1 MSAGLFAIGLDFEV
15 GGGLLVAAVGL
26 VVALVVLALW
36 FVLRPDPPERPRDNE
51 PGDGW

>member
-15 GGGLLVAAVGL
+15 GGGLLVAAVGF
-26 VVALVVLALW
+26 VVALGALTFW
-36 FVLRPDPPERPRDNE
+36 FVLRPDPPPPQREDE